1 MNNKY
6 VNLFQFNVDI
16 NSNELAEKYIRYL
29 CGLNNNV
36 KYHAQEIQD
45 IQKLIKS
52 LNIDD
57 TFTNCFVY
65 GYVVPQL
72 SKEFDLIKVSREK
85 CVNIELKSESIS
97 LEKIKKQLIQNSHY
111 LRMITQNIH
120 LFTYVSSDNT
130 LYKLIGDDVV
140 TIEFDDLKNTI
151 SDFDGDKLDL
161 DEYFIPSNILVSPL
175 NSPQK
180 FLEGKYLLTDHQQS
194 IKNKIMEYISDANHE
209 RFFGLSGSAGTG
221 KTLLVYDIA
230 KELSLTKKVLIV
242 HSGLICKGHDYISS
256 HCENIKIIEAKELKL
271 KEIKDVD
278 LVIIDEAHRLYNS
291 IFDKAIRWTKR
302 AKSVCI
308 FSYDSSQKM
317 SKAENI
323 RNTDARIKEVCGNN
337 AAELTGKI
345 RTNKNIAQFI
355 KCLFDLCNYR
365 KDFNFENVLILYE
378 KDERNAVKLAL
389 KMQKEK
395 EYTYISYT
403 PSTIDG
409 SLNYQDYGLNTHRVI
424 GQEYDGVIM
433 ILNHY
438 FMYDEKGILC
448 AERHPNPDYLFPKL
462 LFQGLTRA
470 RSKICLIV
478 TKESLLNEVL
488 KLFNYY

>member
-1 MNNKY
+1 
-6 VNLFQFNVDI
+6 
-16 NSNELAEKYIRYL
+16 
-29 CGLNNNV
+29 
-36 KYHAQEIQD
+36 
-45 IQKLIKS
+45 
-52 LNIDD
+52 
-57 TFTNCFVY
+57 
-65 GYVVPQL
+65 
-72 SKEFDLIKVSREK
+72 
-85 CVNIELKSESIS
+85 
-97 LEKIKKQLIQNSHY
+97 
-111 LRMITQNIH
+111 
-120 LFTYVSSDNT
+120 
-130 LYKLIGDDVV
+130 
-140 TIEFDDLKNTI
+140 
-151 SDFDGDKLDL
+151 
-161 DEYFIPSNILVSPL
+161 
-175 NSPQK
+175 
-180 FLEGKYLLTDHQQS
+180 
-194 IKNKIMEYISDANHE
+194 
-209 RFFGLSGSAGTG
+209 
-221 KTLLVYDIA
+221 
-230 KELSLTKKVLIV
+230 
-242 HSGLICKGHDYISS
+242 
-256 HCENIKIIEAKELKL
+256 
-271 KEIKDVD
+271 
-278 LVIIDEAHRLYNS
+278 
-291 IFDKAIRWTKR
+291 
-302 AKSVCI
+302 
-308 FSYDSSQKM
+308 M